1 MVFWESI
8 EASDFLISINN
19 FNFLSGEVR
28 QGQNR
33 DKVGDMEGIKI
44 LPMSY
49 ILSYW
54 RQCIVGLGMK

>member
-33 DKVGDMEGIKI
+33 DTVGDMEGKKFCLCLIFYPI
-44 LPMSY
+44 GVSA
-49 ILSYW
+49 
-54 RQCIVGLGMK
+54 